1 MRIYYDSENDKIINK
16 VNNEKII
23 WELYEIYLR
32 RRCLNE
38 KKIYYET
45 IYSLKLTD
53 KDSLILN
60 DKITIYKDKDINNLY
75 LPYRLDIIND
85 NLYIRNSINKYLW
98 STSEKYPSGNS
109 MIRNTIENCE
119 KLYENEIFN
128 NN

>member
-75 LPYRLDIIND
+75 PPYRLDIIND

>member
-1 MRIYYDSENDKIINK
+1 MRIYYNSENDKIINK

-23 WELYEIYLR
+23 WELY
-32 RRCLNE
+32 
-38 KKIYYET
+38 
-45 IYSLKLTD
+45 D
-53 KDSLILN
+53 KGSLIFN

-75 LPYRLDIIND
+75 PPYRLDIIND